1 MDQALVR
8 SSILRVQEV
17 SRRVGLSRTTL
28 WRLGKRGE
36 FPQARKLTAKTIGWL
51 ESDVEEWI
59 DTRARIKSE
68 T

>member
-8 SSILRVQEV
+8 PSILRVQEV

-28 WRLGKRGE
+28 WRLAKRGE

-59 DTRARIKSE
+59 ETRARIKSE